1 MFGRLVGYQG
11 DSELTGVDDPL
22 PSVGVT
28 TSLVDR
34 ARVIA
39 DEILFPAA
47 LDVDA
52 SREIADGHWRSL
64 AEAGLYG
71 IAAPAELGGPGL
83 ELADLT
89 AILEIVAGGCL
100 ATAFTW
106 VQHHGVLAALSAS
119 PNTALRDG
127 LVPALMAGRTR
138 GGVAFAGAVPVPP
151 RMRAERVADG
161 RRLSGHAP
169 FVSGW
174 GIIDV
179 LQVSAGDVD
188 SGDIVSGIVP
198 AGPAPGITRVT
209 PQPLFVADATRTV
222 AVDVDGL
229 VIPDERVVSRVSRAD
244 FMANQNFGSRLNGTM
259 PIGVVR
265 RCAALLDDAGRTDE
279 ARAIRDDADAVRG
292 RLDAGLGDSAQLLE
306 ARADGAGLAVRVA
319 ACLVAADGGTALL
332 TSSPAQLL
340 ARYALFT
347 LVAASRP
354 ELKHSLVRRFSRPSG

>member
-1 MFGRLVGYQG
+1 
-11 DSELTGVDDPL
+11 
-22 PSVGVT
+22 
-28 TSLVDR
+28 
-34 ARVIA
+34 
-39 DEILFPAA
+39 
-47 LDVDA
+47 
-52 SREIADGHWRSL
+52 
-64 AEAGLYG
+64 
-71 IAAPAELGGPGL
+71 
-83 ELADLT
+83 
-89 AILEIVAGGCL
+89 
-100 ATAFTW
+100 
-106 VQHHGVLAALSAS
+106 
-119 PNTALRDG
+119 
-127 LVPALMAGRTR
+127 
-138 GGVAFAGAVPVPP
+138 
-151 RMRAERVADG
+151 
-161 RRLSGHAP
+161 
-169 FVSGW
+169 
-174 GIIDV
+174 
-179 LQVSAGDVD
+179 
-188 SGDIVSGIVP
+188 
-198 AGPAPGITRVT
+198 
-209 PQPLFVADATRTV
+209 LFVADATRTV